1 MTRSIVEARFQI
13 ERKLV
18 ELAAGADRA
27 PLVESVQ
34 AVQDGT
40 DVLVFAHLTDDDLN
54 GGCPL
59 CAVVAWG
66 SAAFDEA
73 AFVEAFWR
81 AGPPS
86 TVRN

>member
-1 MTRSIVEARFQI
+1 MTTIVEARFQI
-13 ERKLV
+13 EARLV

-27 PLVESVQ
+27 PLVASVQ
-34 AVQDGT
+34 AERDGN
-40 DVLVFAHLTDDDLN
+40 DVLVFVHLTDDDLN

-59 CAVVAWG
+59 VTTVTWTA
-66 SAAFDEA
+66 AAFDENE
-73 AFVEAFWR
+73 FIQAFWA